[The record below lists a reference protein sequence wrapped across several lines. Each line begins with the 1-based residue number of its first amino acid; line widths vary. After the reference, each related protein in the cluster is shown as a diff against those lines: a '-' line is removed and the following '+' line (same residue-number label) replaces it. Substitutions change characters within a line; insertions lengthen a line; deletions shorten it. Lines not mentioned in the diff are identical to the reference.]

1 MTPQSYVALAM
12 RTNRDM
18 GTERN
23 IIHGAMLVSS
33 EAGEVVSEVKRMFAY
48 GKTLDVEHVKEELG
62 DIMWGISLLCH
73 TLGLDL
79 EDVMVTNIAKL
90 EARYPDLCFNVD
102 HALVRDLDKEK
113 VAMGVA

>member
-23 IIHGAMLVSS
+23 IVHGAMLVSS

-48 GKTLDVEHVKEELG
+48 GKALDVDHVKEELG
-62 DIMWGISLLCH
+62 DIMWGIALLCH

-90 EARYPDLCFNVD
+90 EARYPDLCFNED